1 MKKLGI
7 ELFFKPLCF
16 KNAKIINSKPFFFG
30 SIKKVKDIKQT
41 QLKKDEID
49 GNKIIKTSTN
59 LKNV

>member
-7 ELFFKPLCF
+7 ELFFKPFCF
-16 KNAKIINSKPFFFG
+16 KNAKSLNTTSFFFG
-30 SIKKVKDIKQT
+30 SLKKVKDIKQT

-49 GNKIIKTSTN
+49 DNKIIKTSTN